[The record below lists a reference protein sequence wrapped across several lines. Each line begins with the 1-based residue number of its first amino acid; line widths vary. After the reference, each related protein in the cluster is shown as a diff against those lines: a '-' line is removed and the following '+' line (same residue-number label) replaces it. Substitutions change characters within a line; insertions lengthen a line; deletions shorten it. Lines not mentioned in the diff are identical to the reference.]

1 VRRGGRGERR
11 VIDMGK
17 ITGLSVDREGLKKKT
32 HAQAAIPI
40 SFLSLQ
46 NGSTTPTPEKINA
59 TPKKSTPIA
68 RVAWV
73 V

>member
-1 VRRGGRGERR
+1 
-11 VIDMGK
+11 MGK

-46 NGSTTPTPEKINA
+46 NGSTTPTPEKING